1 MPSVP
6 PHRKPLVV
14 EATALDEAG
23 HGVGLHDGLTLHV
36 TDLAPGER
44 AEVQVEHQSPHRPEA
59 WARIVRRSGPLSGER
74 TTPPCP
80 AWGRCG
86 GCVWQHVSYP
96 TQLVHKRAR
105 VVAALAAA
113 QTTRS
118 TAAPTTAAPAT
129 AAAFEAAVAPVVP
142 SPAELGYRYKGKYVV
157 GTIRGHIA
165 LGAWAP
171 RRHHLVDTAGCR
183 IVAPVIDEIRERVRV
198 AAERA
203 GLAPWDE
210 QLKTGWLRYVI
221 IRAAHERAEAAAGS
235 VLVVLVVRRDA
246 EEERVMKVAREL
258 AADGRVA
265 GVLRVDNDRDDGGL
279 LEGSGRVL
287 VGETSVRDV
296 IAGVEVELGA
306 GEFAQVNPAQADAM
320 YARVAELAEVHEG
333 ERVADVYAGVGGISF
348 ALARA
353 GAQVV
358 AIERDAGAIAALR
371 AAAARAGLGDRID
384 ARAGDAALLGELRD
398 VSVVVVN
405 PPRKGLSADVIDALV
420 RGPADRIIYV
430 SCGPEA
436 LGRDVAL
443 LAPAGFAPDVIEPFD
458 LMPGTAQ
465 IETVAR
471 LRRSAR

>member
-6 PHRKPLVV
+6 PPRKPLVV
-14 EATALDEAG
+14 EATDLDEAG
-23 HGVGLHDGLTLHV
+23 HGVGVQDGLTLHV
-36 TDLAPGER
+36 ADLAPGER

-59 WARIVRRSGPLSGER
+59 WARILRRTGPLSDNR
-74 TTPPCP
+74 TPPACP

-86 GCVWQHVSYP
+86 GCVWQHLTYP
-96 TQLVHKRAR
+96 TQLAHKRAR
-105 VVAALAAA
+105 VVAALGLD
-113 QTTRS
+113 
-118 TAAPTTAAPAT
+118 
-129 AAAFEAAVAPVVP
+129 AAVAPVVP
-142 SPAELGYRYKGKYVV
+142 SPAELEYRYKGKYVV

-171 RRHHLVDTAGCR
+171 RRHHLVNTAGCR
-183 IVAPVIDEIRERVRV
+183 IVVPVIDELRERVRV

-210 QLKTGWLRYVI
+210 RLKTGWLRYVI
-221 IRAAHERAEAAAGS
+221 IRAARGLEGEGAAAERGAS

-246 EEERVMKVAREL
+246 DDARVMKVAHEL
-258 AADGRVA
+258 ATDRRVA

-279 LEGSGRVL
+279 LEGDGRVL
-287 VGETSVRDV
+287 VGEASVRDV

-306 GEFAQVNPAQADAM
+306 GEFAQVNPAQAEAM
-320 YARVAELAEVHEG
+320 YARVAQLAEVREG
-333 ERVADVYAGVGGISF
+333 VRAADVYAGVGGISF

-353 GAQVV
+353 GAHVV
-358 AIERDAGAIAALR
+358 AIEREAGAIAALR
-371 AAAARAGLGDRID
+371 AAAARAGLAERID
-384 ARAGDAALLGELRD
+384 ARAGDAALLRELDD
-398 VSVVVVN
+398 VAVVVVN
-405 PPRKGLSADVIDALV
+405 PPRKGLSADVVEALG

-436 LGRDVAL
+436 LGRDLAL

-465 IETVAR
+465 IETVVR
-471 LRRSAR
+471 LRRAAR